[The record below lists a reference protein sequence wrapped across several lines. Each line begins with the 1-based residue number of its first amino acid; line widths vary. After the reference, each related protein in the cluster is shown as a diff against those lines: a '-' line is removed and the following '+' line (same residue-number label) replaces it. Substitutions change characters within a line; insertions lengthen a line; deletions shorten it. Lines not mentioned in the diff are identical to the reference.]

1 MIALAQHAPASVRAL
16 PSPRFDMP
24 TVQEDIAYYRRWLT
38 DCTEQ
43 ATRAI
48 YCSSRCVHEELAK
61 LHGER
66 LAALGA
72 RPPVSDTFDLI
83 PAVVSRRR
91 QH

>member
-1 MIALAQHAPASVRAL
+1 MIALAQHAPASVRTL

-24 TVQEDIAYYRRWLT
+24 TVQEDIACHRRRLP

-43 ATRAI
+43 AMRAI
-48 YCSSRCVHEELAK
+48 CCSSRCAHEELAR

-72 RPPVSDTFDLI
+72 WPPVSDTFDPI